1 MPKWGRNAV
10 LFCVVSDAVL
20 SFMYFFVIAVFF
32 ALCVLVM
39 DNSMHTAV
47 IGTPVDM
54 DNHMDNRQWE

>member
-1 MPKWGRNAV
+1 M
-10 LFCVVSDAVL
+10 LFCSVWFLTLFLAL
-20 SFMYFFVIAVFF
+20 RIFLWLLFF

-54 DNHMDNRQWE
+54 CYLL